1 MTLITPLPYPFDL
14 SCPLP
19 KSTKPINAP
28 HWPFPVAGPST
39 YPQEPVDLF
48 LRRRYLETLFLPDG
62 LAPLHAFA
70 QDIVRIPPPAI
81 ADALSPLMISL
92 PSIES
97 RHRNTRLPEISTST
111 SADQTRKD
119 LTVEELAVIRAGM
132 ALRLECRAIADS
144 GEMPA
149 QKTVADQLEKRET
162 LIQLI
167 MLLSY
172 TQHTPRPSSPPLVE
186 GKPKKR
192 KRSRTSNV
200 SPTSSPDTARDLLL
214 DRISIWQ
221 ALSGLDL
228 DLDLDN
234 LTGMPGNASAG
245 GAKSG
250 KGKEK
255 EENGLEMM
263 LRAFWDDVLVPFY
276 LKSHPAILQSYH
288 EKTFGTPAPA
298 TLFPPKTSS
307 AEVASGGGAKSRKP
321 KLTRALGSADGQV
334 YPSSTSTST
343 STSTSLSRARSFSR
357 APSALLPPAP
367 VQDTERGRPEKRERQ
382 PAAGSGS
389 RAPSRT
395 GLEVS
400 VGSERS
406 FVRTFSRTE
415 SQSQS
420 QNQSQSQ
427 GQGQF
432 RRSRSVSID
441 PSVPLPVASS
451 STIGGV
457 GKKPLARTASGKGKE
472 MMNIQGRQVGL
483 RRAGSKKLAPS
494 APPGAAS
501 APGADSQGRE
511 SQSQLG
517 QRGLMGRKTSSSS
530 NPFRPKHFSSSTSSS
545 SLSFAAQQEA
555 DTLIMATPSKPK
567 HQSQSFTWHPT
578 PIQEEP
584 ASSDRERDRDRD
596 GQRSV
601 RKEFVAETPVVGGG
615 RMRGEW
621 AYGSLGD
628 GVFEEEA
635 SGEGLGELMVMTDEE
650 DMGEGTVEGTG
661 EVGGER
667 GRAMFVP
674 ETPVK

>member
-1 MTLITPLPYPFDL
+1 MALITPLPYPFDL

-39 YPQEPVDLF
+39 YSQEPVDLF
-48 LRRRYLETLFLPDG
+48 G

-70 QDIVRIPPPAI
+70 QDIARIPPHAI

-97 RHRNTRLPEISTST
+97 RHRNTILPEISTST

-132 ALRLECRAIADS
+132 AFRLECRAIADS

-149 QKTVADQLEKRET
+149 QKTVADQLEKREYVISTFASIELTTIRT
-162 LIQLI
+162 LIQLMI
-167 MLLSY
+167 LLSY
-172 TQHTPRPSSPPLVE
+172 TQHTPRPLSPPLVE
-186 GKPKKR
+186 GKLKKR

-200 SPTSSPDTARDLLL
+200 SPTSSPDTATDLLL

-234 LTGMPGNASAG
+234 LTGMSGNASGG
-245 GAKSG
+245 GAKSV

-255 EENGLEMM
+255 EENGLELM

-334 YPSSTSTST
+334 YPSSTSS
-343 STSTSLSRARSFSR
+343 SLSR

-382 PAAGSGS
+382 PAAGS

-395 GLEVS
+395 GSEVS

-415 SQSQS
+415 S
-420 QNQSQSQ
+420 QSQSQ

-451 STIGGV
+451 STIGGL

-494 APPGAAS
+494 APPGDAS
-501 APGADSQGRE
+501 APAADSQGRE

-530 NPFRPKHFSSSTSSS
+530 NPFRPKHFLSSTSSS

-567 HQSQSFTWHPT
+567 HQSQTFAWHPT

-584 ASSDRERDRDRD
+584 TSLDRDRDRD

-621 AYGSLGD
+621 AYGSLGE
-628 GVFEEEA
+628 GVLEEEV
-635 SGEGLGELMVMTDEE
+635 SGEGLGGLMVMTDEE
-650 DMGEGTVEGTG
+650 DMGEGTGEGTG
-661 EVGGER
+661 EVGGGR
-667 GRAMFVP
+667 ARAMFVP

>member
-39 YPQEPVDLF
+39 YSQEPVDLF
-48 LRRRYLETLFLPDG
+48 VRRRYLETLFLPDG

-97 RHRNTRLPEISTST
+97 RHRNTILPEISTST

-119 LTVEELAVIRAGM
+119 MTVEELAVIRAGM

-167 MLLSY
+167 ILLSY

-186 GKPKKR
+186 GKSKKR

-200 SPTSSPDTARDLLL
+200 SPTSSPDTATDLLL

-234 LTGMPGNASAG
+234 LTGASGNASG
-245 GAKSG
+245 GGTKSV

-255 EENGLEMM
+255 EENGLELM

-288 EKTFGTPAPA
+288 EKTFGAPAPA

-334 YPSSTSTST
+334 YPSSTSTS
-343 STSTSLSRARSFSR
+343 LSRSRSFSR

-367 VQDTERGRPEKRERQ
+367 VQDTERGRSEQRERQ
-382 PAAGSGS
+382 PGAGS

-395 GLEVS
+395 GSEVS

-406 FVRTFSRTE
+406 FARTFSRTE

-420 QNQSQSQ
+420 QGQSQSQ
-427 GQGQF
+427 SQF

-441 PSVPLPVASS
+441 PSLPLPVASS
-451 STIGGV
+451 STIGSL

-501 APGADSQGRE
+501 APAADSQGRE

-545 SLSFAAQQEA
+545 SLSFAAQQEP

-567 HQSQSFTWHPT
+567 HQSQSFAWHPT

-584 ASSDRERDRDRD
+584 ASLDRDRERE

-628 GVFEEEA
+628 GVFEEEV

-650 DMGEGTVEGTG
+650 DMGDGRGEGTG
-661 EVGGER
+661 DVGGGR